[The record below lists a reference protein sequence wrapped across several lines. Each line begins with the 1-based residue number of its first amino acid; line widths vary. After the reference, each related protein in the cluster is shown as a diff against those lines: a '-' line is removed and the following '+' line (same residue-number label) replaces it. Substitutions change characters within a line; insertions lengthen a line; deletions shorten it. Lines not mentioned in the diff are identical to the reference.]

1 MSKKIKVL
9 VVDDSAIVRK
19 VLNENLNKFKDIEV
33 VATAVD
39 PYVARD
45 KIVKFKPQVVLLDIE
60 MPRMDG
66 LTFLKHLM
74 KSFPLPVIIVSSLV
88 KDKNAAVI
96 HALELGAVDVVP
108 KPGGPFSTGEIVNE
122 LADKIRCAS
131 KVSMSKVKNVTK
143 EVTKKNLN
151 YKERILARISTTQK
165 LIAVGASTGGTSA
178 LECIFKGFQ
187 KTFPPTVAVIHM
199 PQGFTKSFAQRL
211 NTICE
216 PTVLEAEDGMKLED
230 GHIYI
235 APGGDKHI
243 TIKSSGS
250 YRSIILKPGPLYGNH
265 RPAIDILFK
274 SVARYIG
281 KNSCGIILTG
291 MGKDGAEG
299 IKEIHDT
306 GGYTIAQDEN
316 SSIVFGMPK
325 VAIELGGIDKVL
337 PLKEISQK
345 LLYALNRNI

>member
-1 MSKKIKVL
+1 MSNKIKVL

-19 VLNENLNKFKDIEV
+19 VLNENLNKFPDIEV
-33 VATAVD
+33 VATAID
-39 PYVARD
+39 PYVARE
-45 KIVKFKPQVVLLDIE
+45 KIVKYKPHVVLLDIE

-88 KDKNAAVI
+88 KDKNDAVI
-96 HALELGAVDVVP
+96 HAMELGAVDVIP

-122 LADKIRCAS
+122 LAEKIRCAS
-131 KVSMSKVKNVTK
+131 KVNMKKVKDVTNEISRK
-143 EVTKKNLN
+143 PLN
-151 YKERILARISTTQK
+151 NKERILSKISTTQK
-165 LIAVGASTGGTSA
+165 LIAIGASTGGTSA
-178 LECIFKGFQ
+178 LECLFRDFQ

-199 PQGFTKSFAQRL
+199 PQGFTRSFANRL

-216 PTVLEAEDGMKLED
+216 ATVLEAEDGMKLED

-265 RPAIDILFK
+265 RPSIDILFK
-274 SVARYIG
+274 SVAKYIG
-281 KNSCGIILTG
+281 KNSYGVILTG

-299 IKEIHDT
+299 INEIHNK
-306 GGYTIAQDEN
+306 GGYTIAQDEK

-325 VAIELGGIDKVL
+325 VAIELGGIDKIL
-337 PLKEISQK
+337 PLKEITQK